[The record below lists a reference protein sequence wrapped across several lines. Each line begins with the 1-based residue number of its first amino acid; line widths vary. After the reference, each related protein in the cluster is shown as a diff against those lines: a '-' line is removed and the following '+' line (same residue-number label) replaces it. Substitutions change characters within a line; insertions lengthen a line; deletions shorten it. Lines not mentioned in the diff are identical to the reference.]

1 MSYLLHQHTPTLS
14 AIDPRGLAVRSV
26 AYHRDTSRDLPRA
39 RIGRQV
45 FGSQGR
51 LLEQWDPRL
60 HALSELAP
68 STVRPNQ
75 RQYYSLSGQ
84 LLRTDSVDAG
94 WQMSLLGVGGQVLER
109 WDARGS
115 HQCYEYDPQMR
126 PLAIFEQ
133 AADQLAR
140 RCVERLTYA
149 AVEPDEAA
157 SNRCGRLIRHADP
170 AGVLLMGEYRID
182 GSVIKQTRRFRMDTS
197 TVDWSSNDESQAAQL
212 EPNAHTTTWRYDALG
227 AQLEQVDAKGNR
239 RHWRY
244 GQQGWLLEVALTL
257 RGGTRQVLMNQRV
270 YNASGLVE
278 SERMGNEVTK
288 MAKYAAEDN
297 RLLQLTVFRKGEAA
311 KPLQDLVYEYDPV
324 GNILSLSD
332 QAQPT
337 QWHSNARID
346 AVSRYQYDSL
356 YQLTQASGRENA
368 GNSGGQA
375 TAERVTF
382 GATDAGL
389 WRNYTQHYTYD
400 ENGNLTRLRHVP
412 SSGAGYTRD
421 MNVAVGSNRA
431 LSLTDGAPQQWETM
445 FDANGNQQM
454 LGGGQQLG
462 WNVRNQLTHATQVQR
477 EQGDPDVESYLY
489 DSQGQRAAKVR
500 SQQVAGKP
508 YAHVTCYLPGL
519 HLHVQPGKRLN
530 VLDIDTGG
538 GRVTVL
544 QWDAG
549 RPSDM
554 SAEQVQFSSLDHLN
568 SHSLELDEQ
577 AQLLSQ
583 EYYYP
588 YGATAWWATNGTQR
602 ANYKVR
608 RYTGKERDATGLYY
622 YGARYYAPWLQRW
635 ISPDPLGDVDGLNLY
650 AMVLGNPLRFKDA
663 DGTQTSFGEQFQPGR
678 GDLIFG
684 LAYTVGSYR
693 SFWSILSGRGDTM
706 MAYFSG
712 ADLQRW
718 TAGLGSNVREFSAF
732 REVAPVE
739 FKDLVTPV
747 PGEDPT
753 VTGLKEELRTQIAA
767 NVRPF
772 YEGIVAKYSGCTATT
787 CNQQFARRFV
797 RNLAAGKYSAEAT
810 AIQFIGEGLLAIQ
823 QKLVNRSSK
832 SALETL
838 TDPQSNAVVHF
849 ALDDLAIGQVVK
861 KSRPS
866 ATASELRWLYRHRAQ
881 LAGRVIFYRGQR
893 RVDAPWEAKPAKWSA
908 YSPRSATPA
917 RSRRRL

>member
-1 MSYLLHQHTPTLS
+1 MSNSLHRNTPTLK
-14 AIDPRGLAVRSV
+14 AMDPRGLAVRTLQ
-26 AYHRDTSRDLPRA
+26 YHRENVTQTPQA
-39 RIGRQV
+39 RVTRQV
-45 FGSQGR
+45 FGTSG
-51 LLEQWDPRL
+51 LLLGQWDPRQ
-60 HALSELAP
+60 LARGAVGVA
-68 STVRPNQ
+68 SQSNI
-75 RQYYSLSGQ
+75 YSLSGEPVH
-84 LLRTDSVDAG
+84 TESADAG
-94 WQMSLLGVGGQVLER
+94 WRLVLRGEAGQLLHR
-109 WDARGS
+109 WDSRQA
-115 HQCYEYDPQMR
+115 HQEWRYDRVLR
-126 PLAIFEQ
+126 PVAVFEQ
-133 AADQLAR
+133 AADEPR
-140 RCVERLTYA
+140 PRCVERLTYA
-149 AVEPDEAA
+149 AAEPAEAA
-157 SNRCGRLIRHADP
+157 GNRCGQLIRHADP
-170 AGVLLMGEYRID
+170 AGVLWMDEYGVG
-182 GSVIKQTRRFRMDTS
+182 GSLIKQTRRFRMDTS
-197 TVDWSSNDESQAAQL
+197 TVDWPSSDDKQAEQL
-212 EPNAHTTTWRYDALG
+212 VGEAHTTTWRYDALG
-227 AQLEQVDAKGNR
+227 ALLEQVDAKDNR

-244 GQQGWLLEVALTL
+244 GQQGWLKEIALTL
-257 RGGTRQVLMNQRV
+257 KGGTRQVLMDQRV
-270 YNASGLVE
+270 YNANGQAE
-278 SERMGNEVTK
+278 SERAGNDVTK
-288 MAKYAAEDN
+288 VAKYAAEDY
-297 RLLQLTVFRKGEAA
+297 RLLQLTVYRKGEATT
-311 KPLQDLVYEYDPV
+311 PLQDLVYEYDPV

-346 AVSRYQYDSL
+346 AVSRYQYDTL
-356 YQLTQASGRENA
+356 YQLTQASGRENV
-368 GNSGGQA
+368 GNRGQA
-375 TAERVTF
+375 APGRVTF
-382 GATDAGL
+382 GATDPGL

-412 SSGAGYTRD
+412 GSGTGYTQD
-421 MNVAVGSNRA
+421 MRVAAGSNRA
-431 LSLTDGAPQQWETM
+431 LSVTDGAPGHWATM

-489 DSQGQRAAKVR
+489 DSQGQRAAKLR
-500 SQQVAGKP
+500 SQQVASTP
-508 YAHVTCYLPGL
+508 HTHLTYYLPGL
-519 HLHVQPGKRLN
+519 HLHIQPGKRLN

-554 SAEQVQFSSLDHLN
+554 SAEQLQFSILDHLN

-583 EYYYP
+583 EHYYP

-608 RYTGKERDATGLYY
+608 RYAGKERDATGLYY
-622 YGARYYAPWLQRW
+622 YGSRYYAPWLQRW

-650 AMVLGNPLRFKDA
+650 AMVLGNPLRFRDA

-678 GDLIFG
+678 GDIIFG
-684 LAYTVGSYR
+684 LAHTVGSYR

-706 MAYFSG
+706 AAYFPG

-718 TAGLGSNVREFSAF
+718 TAGLGSNVRQFFTF
-732 REVAPVE
+732 RELAPVE
-739 FKDLVTPV
+739 FRDLVTPV
-747 PGEDPT
+747 PGEDSIAT
-753 VTGLKEELRTQIAA
+753 RLKAELREQISA
-767 NVRPF
+767 NVQPF
-772 YEGIVAKYSGCTATT
+772 YEGIVARYSGCTATT

-810 AIQFIGEGLLAIQ
+810 AIQFIGEGLLGIQ

-881 LAGRVIFYRGQR
+881 LGGRVIFYRGQR
-893 RVDAPWEAKPAKWSA
+893 RVDAPWEANPAKWSA

-917 RSRRRL
+917 RAGRRR